1 MEIAMRLVRRFWRNE
16 QGATLLEYALIGA
29 FISVGLILSFNAIGS
44 KINGMMTPVANGLA

>member
-1 MEIAMRLVRRFWRNE
+1 MRLVRRFWRNE